1 MCESAPGHRRLT
13 LYGRQ
18 ACGLCQDMNWQL
30 QQLEAELNIRV
41 DWVEIDSD
49 PGLVSQF
56 GVRIPV
62 LMAEN
67 VEICHYTLDMAALNA
82 YLDRRPSP
90 HFSPGDIANDG

>member
-1 MCESAPGHRRLT
+1 MAGSGPRPRRLI

-30 QQLEAELNIRV
+30 QQLGTELDFRV

-49 PGLVSQF
+49 PALIAQF

-67 VEICHYTLDMAALNA
+67 IEICHYTLDMAALNA
-82 YLDRRPSP
+82 YLDRRPNP
-90 HFSPGDIANDG
+90 R